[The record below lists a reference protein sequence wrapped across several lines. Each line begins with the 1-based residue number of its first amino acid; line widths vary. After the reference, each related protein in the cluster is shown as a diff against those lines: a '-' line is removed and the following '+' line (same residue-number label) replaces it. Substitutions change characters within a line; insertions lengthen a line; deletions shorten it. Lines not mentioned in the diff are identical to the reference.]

1 MDTTR
6 LSNFKPFNDL
16 KSVYFFTILSTDE
29 NCCFLNMKISIKKEI
44 NHESISDDK
53 KKDLRKPSRVK
64 IESMLVNDSK
74 GSITSSKSVI
84 QLLHKAPKWLGTLK
98 KF

>member
-6 LSNFKPFNDL
+6 LSHFKPFNDL
-16 KSVYFFTILSTDE
+16 KSVYFFTMLSTDE
-29 NCCFLNMKISIKKEI
+29 NCCFLNMKISIKEI

-53 KKDLRKPSRVK
+53 KKDIRKPSRVK

-74 GSITSSKSVI
+74 RAITS
-84 QLLHKAPKWLGTLK
+84 
-98 KF
+98 

>member
-16 KSVYFFTILSTDE
+16 KSVHFFTILSTDE

-53 KKDLRKPSRVK
+53 KKTLENLLVSKLSPCLSTIPRDQLPPKSQLFNFYIKPQ
-64 IESMLVNDSK
+64 N
-74 GSITSSKSVI
+74 G
-84 QLLHKAPKWLGTLK
+84 
-98 KF
+98 

>member
-53 KKDLRKPSRVK
+53 KKTLENLLVSKLRLCLSTIPREQLTPKSQLFNFYIKPQ
-64 IESMLVNDSK
+64 N
-74 GSITSSKSVI
+74 G
-84 QLLHKAPKWLGTLK
+84 
-98 KF
+98 